1 MRYVCSICG
10 YVYNEEQEGTPF
22 AELPE
27 AWTCP
32 LCGAPKALFEPA
44 AAPAQGAPGTPAPAA
59 GATAAGAAADATD
72 SADAPAHN
80 AANVD
85 PDLLEIPSGVLAAI
99 FSNLARGCEKQ
110 YHDEEAGLFREI
122 ADHFTKKA
130 VAEQAAEQADQ
141 AAEQPEQTA
150 EQPAEQA
157 GLDELSRLLT
167 ADLAQG
173 YPALNATATDAGDR
187 GTLRICV
194 WGEKVT
200 RVLASL
206 VDRYRREG
214 EAFLEGKRIWVCSV
228 CGFTFVGPEP
238 PALCPV
244 CKVPAWK
251 FDEIDGR
258 AVA

>member
-10 YVYNEEQEGTPF
+10 YVYDEEQEGTPF

-27 AWTCP
+27 TWICP
-32 LCGAPKALFEPA
+32 LCGAPKALFEPE
-44 AAPAQGAPGTPAPAA
+44 AAPAQEAPGTPAPAA
-59 GATAAGAAADATD
+59 DATAAGAAAGAAD
-72 SADAPAHN
+72 SADAPAYN

-130 VAEQAAEQADQ
+130 VAEQA
-141 AAEQPEQTA
+141 
-150 EQPAEQA
+150 AEQA

-244 CKVPAWK
+244 CKVPAWI

>member
-10 YVYNEEQEGTPF
+10 YVYDEEQEGTPF

-27 AWTCP
+27 TWTCP
-32 LCGAPKALFEPA
+32 LCGAPKALFEPE
-44 AAPAQGAPGTPAPAA
+44 AAPAQEAPGTPAPAA
-59 GATAAGAAADATD
+59 DATAAGAAADATD
-72 SADAPAHN
+72 SADAPAYN

-130 VAEQAAEQADQ
+130 VAEQA
-141 AAEQPEQTA
+141 
-150 EQPAEQA
+150 AEQA

>member
-27 AWTCP
+27 TWTCP
-32 LCGAPKALFEPA
+32 LCGAPKALFEPE

-59 GATAAGAAADATD
+59 DATAAGAAADATD
-72 SADAPAHN
+72 SADAPAYN

-130 VAEQAAEQADQ
+130 V
-141 AAEQPEQTA
+141 A

-228 CGFTFVGPEP
+228 CGFTFVSPEP

>member
-10 YVYNEEQEGTPF
+10 YVYDEEQEGTPF

-27 AWTCP
+27 TWICP
-32 LCGAPKALFEPA
+32 LCGAPKALFEPE
-44 AAPAQGAPGTPAPAA
+44 AAPAQEAPGTPAPAA
-59 GATAAGAAADATD
+59 DATAAGAAAGAAD
-72 SADAPAHN
+72 SADAPAYN

-130 VAEQAAEQADQ
+130 VAEQAAEQ
-141 AAEQPEQTA
+141 P

-244 CKVPAWK
+244 CKVPAWQ

>member
-10 YVYNEEQEGTPF
+10 YVYDEEQEGTPF

-27 AWTCP
+27 TWICP
-32 LCGAPKALFEPA
+32 LCGAPKALFEPE
-44 AAPAQGAPGTPAPAA
+44 AAPAQEAPGTPAPAA
-59 GATAAGAAADATD
+59 DATEAGAAADATD
-72 SADAPAHN
+72 SADAPAYN

-130 VAEQAAEQADQ
+130 VAEQA
-141 AAEQPEQTA
+141 
-150 EQPAEQA
+150 AEQA

-244 CKVPAWK
+244 CKVPAWI